1 MLKII
6 GIGNTLRGDDG
17 IGPYIINELKKEKL
31 PEAVQLLDIGSD
43 AFSVI
48 DHLICE
54 HPVLVIDCAQMDKKP
69 GEVVKFNVEEKNLS
83 ILEKAISLHGFGFTD
98 VYKMAKK
105 LNDNIQCTIIGVQP
119 KLIQFNSGLSEE
131 VKNSIP
137 SIIKLVMEETNKYVK
152 KNNNN

>member
-17 IGPYIINELKKEKL
+17 IGPYIINELRKEKL
-31 PEAVQLLDIGSD
+31 PEAVQLFDIGSD
-43 AFSVI
+43 AFAVI
-48 DHLICE
+48 DHLISE
-54 HPVLVIDCAQMDKKP
+54 HPVLIIDCAQMNKNP
-69 GEVVKFNVEEKNLS
+69 GEVVKFNVEEKTLS
-83 ILEKAISLHGFGFTD
+83 ILENAISLHGFGFTD

-105 LNDNIQCTIIGVQP
+105 LNDNIQCTIVGVQP
-119 KLIQFNSGLSEE
+119 KLIEFNSDLSEE

>member
-17 IGPYIINELKKEKL
+17 IGPYIINELKNAKL

-48 DHLICE
+48 DHLISE
-54 HPVLVIDCAQMDKKP
+54 YPVLVIDCAQMDKRP
-69 GEVVKFNVEEKNLS
+69 GEIVIFEVQEKNLS
-83 ILEKAISLHGFGFTD
+83 ILEKAISLHGFGFAD
-98 VYKMAKK
+98 VYKMAKI

-119 KLIQFNSGLSEE
+119 KLLRFNSDLSEE
-131 VKNSIP
+131 VKKSIP
-137 SIIKLVMEETNKYVK
+137 SIIKLVIEETNKYVK